1 MKRCFFIVLILCGT
15 WGSIHAQTTKSTK
28 GKVDL
33 ILKDFYQRPDRIMVA
48 AHRAAHTHYPENSL
62 AAISE
67 AIKQG
72 IDVAELDVRLTKDSV
87 LVLMHDKTITRTT
100 GKKGEVSSFTYAEL
114 QQFPLLHNG
123 QPTSEKIPT
132 FKEALLLAK
141 GQIMID
147 VDFKADGQEAA
158 RQAYALIKSTGITK
172 QILFF
177 IYDHQ
182 DATFLQSIDKQIPI
196 MPRAHNAAETATI
209 LGMGKFP
216 AIHVD
221 PSFYTDEVMNDIRKA
236 GSRVWINAL
245 DEFDNME
252 KATENT
258 GFDLLF
264 SKYKRANVI
273 QTDLPEQLLRY
284 LRKKGLHQ

>member
-1 MKRCFFIVLILCGT
+1 MKRCFFIVLIMCGA
-15 WGSIHAQTTKSTK
+15 WGSLHAQATKPAK

-48 AHRAAHTHYPENSL
+48 AHRSAHTNYPENSL
-62 AAISE
+62 AAIRE
-67 AIKQG
+67 AIRQG
-72 IDVAELDVRLTKDSV
+72 IDIAELDVRLTKDSV

-100 GKKGEVSSFTYAEL
+100 GQKGEVSSFTYGEL
-114 QQFPLLHNG
+114 KQFPLLHNG
-123 QPTSEKIPT
+123 QPTSERIPT

-141 GQIMID
+141 GHIMID

-158 RQAYALIKSTGITK
+158 RQACGLIKSTGTIK

-177 IYDHQ
+177 LYDHH
-182 DATFLQSIDKQIPI
+182 DAAFLQSINKQIPI
-196 MPRAHNAAETATI
+196 MPRAHNAAETAAI
-209 LGMGKFP
+209 LKIGKFP

-221 PSFYTDEVMNDIRKA
+221 PSFYTDNLMSDIRSA

-245 DEFDNME
+245 GEIDSIER
-252 KATENT
+252 ATENA

-264 SKYKRANVI
+264 SKYKQANII

>member
-1 MKRCFFIVLILCGT
+1 MKRCFFIILILCGT
-15 WGSIHAQTTKSTK
+15 WGSLQAQSTKATK

-48 AHRAAHTHYPENSL
+48 AHRSAHTHYPENSL

-100 GKKGEVSSFTYAEL
+100 GRQGEVSSFTYAEL

-123 QPTSEKIPT
+123 QPTSERIPT

-158 RQAYALIKSTGITK
+158 RQAYALIKSTGTIQ

-182 DATFLQSIDKQIPI
+182 DAAFLQSINKQIPI

-221 PSFYTDEVMNDIRKA
+221 PSFYTEKVMNDIRKA

-245 DEFDNME
+245 GELDDME
-252 KATENT
+252 KANENA

-264 SKYKRANVI
+264 SKYPLANVI